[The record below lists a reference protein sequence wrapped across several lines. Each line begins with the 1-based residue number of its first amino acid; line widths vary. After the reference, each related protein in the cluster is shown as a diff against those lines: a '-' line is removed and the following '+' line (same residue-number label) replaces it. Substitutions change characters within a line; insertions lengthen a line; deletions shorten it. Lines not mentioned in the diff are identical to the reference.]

1 VTRLR
6 PLTESECYRRLYGD
20 RDSTV
25 AVIRESE
32 PERPAGGLLGEQL
45 RQLFEE
51 RFGLDRDDQPDVEA
65 A

>member
-1 VTRLR
+1 MSRLR

-20 RDSTV
+20 RDSTI
-25 AVIRESE
+25 AVIREGE
-32 PERPAGGLLGEQL
+32 PERPEGGLLGEQL

-51 RFGLDRDDQPDVEA
+51 RFGVARDDQPDAEA